1 MLIKEVPDMSSWHEF
16 IQRDAPIPEWPYPVR
31 YGHETEVTTD
41 VLVIGGGVSGCHAAI
56 NARRKGLKVA
66 VIEKGA
72 TKWSGSGGAGVDH
85 WIAACTNPCSNITSE
100 EHTEVVMQST
110 GGYDCGPLRYISCQ
124 DSWDALLD
132 CEQMGLQIRDID
144 DEFKGADFRDD
155 KTKLM
160 FAYDY
165 KNKINLRVYG
175 NNVKPLLYRE
185 MKHLGVD
192 IYDRVMVTSLLTEG
206 GRLGARVIGATGIN
220 VRTGEFYILRAKAT
234 VLATGLPGRIWT
246 FSTELRSTF
255 RDFNNVGDG
264 CAAAWNAGA
273 EFAKME
279 HSSGESGAFSYIE
292 YGMGNTSNTW
302 YGCSIVD
309 ARGKEVPWFDRD
321 GKELKTLT
329 ERFQPSPGQK
339 FILALGERVPVDY
352 ANQTMAL
359 APDLPDR
366 IRKGEFVLPLY
377 ADLSRLPEHERK
389 AIFGLMVGNEGR
401 TRIPVYDILTK
412 AGFDPDK
419 DLLQAPVMPPDAYR
433 STNYWAG
440 MVVPHWRTWGGGG
453 LVVDWTLKS
462 NLDGLYAAG
471 GAIFGSGAHSSA
483 AASGRYVGRR
493 VAAYAKTAPEPIVD
507 RGQVEKEKTRIY
519 APLNHS
525 KHNIGWKELNAGIC
539 RIMQDYCGQY
549 RNEETLKAGLRIL
562 RELRESEA
570 TMLHA
575 STPHELGR
583 ALECQTI
590 MTVGEIVM
598 QASLARKA
606 SSVFL
611 NFSRL
616 DYPAKD
622 PPEWRKLLPIKLV
635 DGRVEVGELPFN
647 YHLLPPYAPTYQEN
661 YKIYSEC
668 I

>member
-1 MLIKEVPDMSSWHEF
+1 VLIKEVSDMSSWHEF
-16 IQRDAPIPEWPYPVR
+16 IQRDAPVPEWPYPVR
-31 YGHETEVTTD
+31 YGQETEVETD
-41 VLVIGGGVSGCHAAI
+41 VLVIGGGISGCHAAI
-56 NARRKGLKVA
+56 NARRKGVKVV

-85 WIAACTNPCSNITSE
+85 WIAACTNPCSTITSE

-110 GGYDCGPLRYISCQ
+110 GGYDCGPLRYVSCQ
-124 DSWDALLD
+124 ESWDALLD
-132 CEQMGLQIRDID
+132 CEHMGMKIRDID
-144 DEFKGADFRDD
+144 NEFKGADFRDD

-185 MKHLGVD
+185 MRRLGVD

-206 GRLGARVIGATGIN
+206 GRQGSRVVGATGIN
-220 VRTGEFYILRAKAT
+220 VRTGEFYIIKARAT
-234 VLATGLPGRIWT
+234 VVATGLPGRIWT
-246 FSTELRSTF
+246 FSTELRTTF

-264 CAAAWNAGA
+264 CAVAWNAGA

-279 HSSGESGAFSYIE
+279 HSTGESGAFSYIE
-292 YGMGNTSNTW
+292 YAMGNTSNTW
-302 YGCSIVD
+302 YGCPIVD

-321 GKELKTLT
+321 GKELKTVA

-339 FILALGERVPVDY
+339 FILGLGERVPSAY
-352 ANQTMAL
+352 ENQTMAL

-389 AIFGLMVGNEGR
+389 AIFGLMVGNEGK

-419 DLLQAPVMPPDAYR
+419 DLLQAPVMPPEAYR
-433 STNYWAG
+433 STNYWSG
-440 MVVPHWRTWGGGG
+440 MVVPHWRIWGGGG
-453 LVVDWTLKS
+453 LVVDWDLKS

-493 VAAYAKTAPEPIVD
+493 LAAYARTAPEAIAD
-507 RGQVEKEKTRIY
+507 RGQVEKEKTRVY
-519 APLNHS
+519 TPLKQN

-539 RIMQDYCGQY
+539 RIMQDHCGQY
-549 RNEETLKAGLRIL
+549 RSEETLKTGLRL
-562 RELRESEA
+562 LEELRESEA
-570 TMLHA
+570 MMLHA

-583 ALECQTI
+583 ALECHTI

-611 NFSRL
+611 NLSRL
-616 DYPAKD
+616 DYPTKD
-622 PPEWRKLLPIKLV
+622 PPEWQKLLPIKLS
-635 DGRVEVGELPFN
+635 DGRVEVSELPFN

-661 YKIYSEC
+661 YKLHGEDI
-668 I
+668 